1 MVNRILVLILSF
13 LSIGASVRAAT
24 ADVVHTASGFV
35 SGISGSD
42 PQTRVFKGIPYATP
56 PLGNLR
62 WRPPQPPHAWE
73 GIRKADE
80 FGPECMQSRDAMGG
94 PFRDLREKR
103 EPIRE
108 DCLYLNIWTHADAP
122 RKRLPVMVWIYGGG
136 FKGGASSLPYYNGES
151 LAKKGVVVV
160 SFNYRVGVFGF
171 LAHPDLA
178 DESPHHA
185 AGDYGLL
192 DMVAALE
199 WVRDNI
205 AAFGGDPNR
214 VTIFGESAGS
224 MAVSCLMASP
234 LAKGLFQ
241 RAIGESG
248 ATMGAQPGQLLLA
261 RAEQTGIKFAQSAG
275 AKSLAELRALPA
287 DQIFSAYE
295 AFTKASGGGRS
306 GFGPV
311 VDGWFLPDSPY
322 HLFAAGKQNDVPL
335 LTGTNADEGS
345 FFLQPVS
352 AEKFIE
358 QAHRRFGD
366 QAQEF
371 LKFYPVDSAEK
382 VMASETAS
390 QTDGMFARAAR
401 TWVNLQTRTGKSK
414 AYLYFLNRVP
424 PMPNSRR
431 YGAFHG
437 SDLFYIFGSMNYHP
451 EWAWTPIDTRLA
463 EIISSYWVNFATR
476 GNPNGKGLPR
486 WPAYSEKTHLVI
498 QLGEKVEA
506 VPLPHQDR
514 LDFWDAYYAKE
525 QSEAR

>member
-1 MVNRILVLILSF
+1 M
-13 LSIGASVRAAT
+13 
-24 ADVVHTASGFV
+24 
-35 SGISGSD
+35 
-42 PQTRVFKGIPYATP
+42 RVFKGIPYARP
-56 PLGNLR
+56 PIGDLR
-62 WRPPQPPHAWE
+62 WRPPQPADAW
-73 GIRKADE
+73 GGVRKADE
-80 FGPECMQSRDAMGG
+80 FGPECMQSPNAMGG

-103 EPIRE
+103 EPISE
-108 DCLYLNIWTHADAP
+108 DCLYLTIWSPASSA

-151 LAKKGVVVV
+151 LANKGVVVV

-185 AGDYGLL
+185 AGNYGLL

-205 AAFGGDPNR
+205 KSFGGDPRR

-234 LAKGLFQ
+234 LAKGLFE

-248 ATMGAQPGQLLLA
+248 AVMNSRAGQMLLSS
-261 RAEQTGIKFAQSAG
+261 AEQMGIKFAQSAG
-275 AKSLAELRALPA
+275 AKNIGELRAMPA
-287 DQIFSAYE
+287 DQVFKLFEDFS
-295 AFTKASGGGRS
+295 KANGGRS
-306 GFGPV
+306 GFGPD
-311 VDGWFLPDSPY
+311 VDGWFLPDTPN

-352 AEKFIE
+352 ADKFIK
-358 QAHRRFGD
+358 QARRRFGD

-371 LKFYPVDSAEK
+371 LKRYPVDSEEK
-382 VMASETAS
+382 VLPSEIAS
-390 QTDGMFARAAR
+390 QTDGMFAWAAR
-401 TWVNLQTRTGKSK
+401 TWVNLQSRTGKSK

-437 SDLFYIFGSMNYHP
+437 SDLFYVFASMNYHP
-451 EWAWTPIDTRLA
+451 EWAWTAIDYRLA
-463 EIISSYWVNFATR
+463 EVISAYWVNFATK
-476 GNPNGKGLPR
+476 GDPNGKGLPR
-486 WPAYSEKTHLVI
+486 WPAYNEKVPLVM
-498 QLGEKVEA
+498 QLGDKVEA
-506 VPLPHQDR
+506 VPLPHQER
-514 LDFWDAYYAKE
+514 LNFWDAFYVKDTGAG
-525 QSEAR
+525 R

>member
-1 MVNRILVLILSF
+1 MAQRIVVLVLFYLS
-13 LSIGASVRAAT
+13 SGARASA
-24 ADVVHTASGFV
+24 AMPDVVHTV
-35 SGISGSD
+35 SGLVSGTSGSA
-42 PQTRVFKGIPYATP
+42 PGMRVFKGIPYATP
-56 PLGNLR
+56 PLGELR
-62 WRPPQPPHAWE
+62 WRPPQPPHSWE
-73 GIRKADE
+73 GIRKTDE
-80 FGPECMQSRDAMGG
+80 FGPECMQSPNAMGG

-103 EPIRE
+103 EPISE
-108 DCLYLNIWTHADAP
+108 DCLYLNIWTPANSS

-136 FKGGASSLPYYNGES
+136 FKGGSSSLPYYNGEV

-171 LAHPDLA
+171 LAHPELM

-185 AGDYGLL
+185 GGDYGLL
-192 DMVAALE
+192 DMVAALQ
-199 WVRDNI
+199 WVRSNI
-205 AAFGGDPNR
+205 AAFGGDPKR

-248 ATMGAQPGQLLLA
+248 ATVEPRSGQLLLA

-275 AKSLAELRALPA
+275 AKSLAELRAMPA
-287 DQIFSAYE
+287 DRVFSAYE
-295 AFTKASGGGRS
+295 AFAKANGGGRS
-306 GFGPV
+306 GFGPA

-358 QAHRRFGD
+358 QANRRFGD

-371 LKFYPVDSAEK
+371 LKLYPVDSEEK
-382 VMASETAS
+382 VLPSETAS
-390 QTDGMFARAAR
+390 QTDGMFACAAR

-431 YGAFHG
+431 YGSFHG
-437 SDLFYIFGSMNYHP
+437 SDLFYVFGSMNYHP
-451 EWAWTPIDTRLA
+451 EWAWTPIDNRLS
-463 EIISSYWVNFATR
+463 EIISSYWVNFATK
-476 GNPNGKGLPR
+476 GDPNGKGLPK
-486 WPAYSEKTHLVI
+486 WPSYSEKTHLVI
-498 QLGEKVEA
+498 QLGDKVEA
-506 VPLPHQDR
+506 VQLPHQAR
-514 LDFWDAYYAKE
+514 LDFWDAFFAKE
-525 QSEAR
+525 QSGTK